1 MTQPYA
7 RASWPVARARAF
19 AGLWRDGAD
28 VPSLARAFDLE
39 PQQVQL
45 VASLLRKWGHDL
57 PRRRG
62 GPGGP
67 WTAERVRPVVEAI
80 GRGAPEADLAQLMDV
95 APRSVRTTLARLRG
109 EGHAIPCRPSH

>member
-1 MTQPYA
+1 MTRTPWPAA
-7 RASWPVARARAF
+7 RAAAFVRLWHAGASRDAIAAATGISPGSVATAAC
-19 AGLWRDGAD
+19 
-28 VPSLARAFDLE
+28 
-39 PQQVQL
+39 
-45 VASLLRKWGHDL
+45 LLRQWGHDL

-80 GRGAPEADLAQLMDV
+80 GRGAPEADLAELMDV
-95 APRSVRTTLARLRG
+95 APTSVRTTLARLRV